1 VPRISDEFLDCVIY
15 LYPSGKDADDG
26 SHIGGSGFL
35 VAVPLA
41 ENPTNEWPDNV
52 WHVYAVTNKHV
63 VESGHTVIRM
73 NTKDGRKDVLP
84 TEERAWVSSPGHDV
98 AACLISFDAQAFKF
112 KFIKQEYFITSGIVD
127 RLHIGPG
134 DDVFVVGRFINH
146 EGKQRNIPTARFGN
160 IAQMPFE
167 PVQIDQRTQ
176 QESFFG

>member
-1 VPRISDEFLDCVIY
+1 LPIVALTAA
-15 LYPSGKDADDG
+15 GKMQPQWLTMGCALG
-26 SHIGGSGFL
+26 
-35 VAVPLA
+35 
-41 ENPTNEWPDNV
+41 
-52 WHVYAVTNKHV
+52 
-63 VESGHTVIRM
+63 ESGHTVIRM

-146 EGKQRNIPTARFGN
+146 EGKQRNIPTARYWKYCSLFRSIKELSKRAFWLRRDRSGD
-160 IAQMPFE
+160 IAERLYSCRSCPM
-167 PVQIDQRTQ
+167 
-176 QESFFG
+176 QEAMGARSQAKVVGHGY